1 MVTQNQEQEQVQ
13 VQEVVADNSAP
24 VEAVVETEPSILEE
38 IDRLNSAPEVDIST
52 PVEETAIDTPA
63 DPQTPQPVAEGKPEA
78 PQVATA
84 QPPQAETPQ
93 AEIPQAP
100 QPTQEQ
106 LQAMQRQAVEYEEVK
121 RKAAIHEETRKYQ
134 QQLEQQGYSEDQA
147 QQGAQQYIQSRQAQ
161 QGLMQKADE
170 YGQHILGKVAASEH
184 FAQKYDLGMGDLAA
198 LRQAETPEVM
208 EGLAKKISE
217 DRKMRSELEQLRKA
231 QVPPQQFDN
240 SQGEPKVA
248 ASDASWLD
256 RYNAGDTSPQ
266 AQAAA
271 RKAAGLG

>member
-1 MVTQNQEQEQVQ
+1 MVTQNQEQTQEQVQ
-13 VQEVVADNSAP
+13 VQETGADNAAPAEAP
-24 VEAVVETEPSILEE
+24 VEAADESQPSILEE
-38 IDRLNSAPEVDIST
+38 IDRLNNAPEVDITT
-52 PVEETAIDTPA
+52 PVEEPAVSTPA
-63 DPQTPQPVAEGKPEA
+63 EPQTPQPVAEVKPED
-78 PQVATA
+78 TKT
-84 QPPQAETPQ
+84 ETPQ
-93 AEIPQAP
+93 AEAPQVP

-106 LQAMQRQAVEYEEVK
+106 LQAMQRQAVEYEEIK

-170 YGQHILGKVAASEH
+170 YGQHILGKVNASEH
-184 FAQKYDLGMGDLAA
+184 FAQKYDLGMADLPA

-208 EGLAKKISE
+208 EELAKRMSE
-217 DRKMRSELEQLRKA
+217 DRKMRSELDQLRKA

-240 SQGEPKVA
+240 SQGEPQVA

-271 RKAAGLG
+271 RKAAGLS